1 MASVFARIDASPS
14 SLNLPFVAVLFF
26 PKPSLHRNP
35 LLPIFLAFISI
46 LILVGN
52 LRWNDDNDAAAEM
65 TGDVEQCSDGDDDR
79 ETVACFFDLHEIRE
93 DPKNTQYPVMD
104 RRVSQHAAQW
114 EFENALIDKKYPKVP
129 KSLILKVS
137 SKNALRVCIESM
149 LALAKRISST

>member
-52 LRWNDDNDAAAEM
+52 LRRNDDSDAAAEM
-65 TGDVEQCSDGDDDR
+65 TGDVEQCSDGGDELGDCMR
-79 ETVACFFDLHEIRE
+79 RCTVLE
-93 DPKNTQYPVMD
+93 
-104 RRVSQHAAQW
+104 
-114 EFENALIDKKYPKVP
+114 
-129 KSLILKVS
+129 S
-137 SKNALRVCIESM
+137 SITLVIKQPTWC
-149 LALAKRISST
+149 LALSARSPGLNTWGRLLRGFCTGVINTTTSATFRS